1 VQWHN
6 EAYVVGTG
14 THIHNSTLQGS
25 LALNILS
32 KEKEK
37 KRKASK
43 TLERQAYVVGTG
55 GLTMTFKCF

>member
-1 VQWHN
+1 L
-6 EAYVVGTG
+6 

-43 TLERQAYVVGTG
+43 TLEPKEPWSVELWICVKYRRCVVPIY
-55 GLTMTFKCF
+55 